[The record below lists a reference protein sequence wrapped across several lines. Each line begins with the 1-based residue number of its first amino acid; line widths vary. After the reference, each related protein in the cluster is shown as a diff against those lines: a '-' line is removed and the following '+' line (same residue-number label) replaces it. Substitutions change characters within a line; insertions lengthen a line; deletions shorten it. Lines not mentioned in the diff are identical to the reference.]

1 MFEQEV
7 LSLLQTH
14 QTPFYL
20 FDAGQLQQRVR
31 FLQTLLPGQVELCY
45 ALKANPFLAREVSPL
60 VARLELCSPGE
71 YAICDQLDLPPGQFV
86 ISGVYKDPAWL
97 QDLVARQGEEM
108 IFTVESL
115 QQFELLH
122 RAAQV
127 TGKKLSLLLRLTS
140 GNQFGLEKDELEN
153 LFALHRHSEVLEIR
167 GVQYFS
173 GTQKTSLKRL
183 ARELGMLDEFLAHL
197 HQRLGAPVGEL
208 EFGPGFP
215 IDYFDR
221 PDPQQEE
228 AFLRQAAALFAQ
240 MNYRGKIVLELGRS
254 IAATC
259 GRYVTKVVDRKTNGS
274 QNYAIV
280 DGGIHQLV
288 YYGQSLAMHRP
299 PVTAFPL
306 RQGEPLQKWNI
317 CGALCTINDLLVKQ
331 LPLPDLRLGDVLVF
345 DRAGAYCM
353 TEGIAL
359 FLSRDLPQILLRQQD
374 GQIRTLR
381 QARQIHF
388 LNTPHY
394 DTKEDI

>member
-1 MFEQEV
+1 MFEKE
-7 LSLLQTH
+7 LIPLLQTH

-20 FDAGQLQQRVR
+20 FDAGDLKQRIR
-31 FLQTLLPGQVELCY
+31 FLRALLPEQVELCY

-60 VARLELCSPGE
+60 VERLELCSPGE
-71 YAICDQLDLPPGQFV
+71 YAICDQLDLSPSQFV

-97 QDLVARQGEEM
+97 QDLVARRGEAM

-115 QQFELLH
+115 QQYELLRH
-122 RAAQV
+122 AAQV

-140 GNQFGLEKDELEN
+140 GNQFGLEKTELEN
-153 LFALHRHSEVLEIR
+153 LFALHRHSDRLEIR

-183 ARELGMLDEFLAHL
+183 AKELTMLDDFLAHL
-197 HQRLGAPVGEL
+197 QQSLGVPIGEL

-215 IDYFDR
+215 IDYFDQ
-221 PDPQQEE
+221 PDPQAEE

-240 MNYRGKIVLELGRS
+240 MNYQGKVVLELGRS

-259 GRYVTKVVDRKTNGS
+259 GRYVTKVVDRKTNGG

-306 RQGEPLQKWNI
+306 RKGEPLQKWNI

-331 LPLPDLRLGDVLVF
+331 LPLPDLRLGDALIF
-345 DRAGAYCM
+345 ERAGAYCM

-359 FLSRDLPQILLRQQD
+359 FLSRDLPKILLRQED
-374 GQIRTLR
+374 GQVCTLR
-381 QARQIHF
+381 CPQPIHS

-394 DTKEDI
+394 DSKEDN